1 MLNFQV
7 RIYICVWMTWRHSYF
22 ICKCKHLKIFSQS
35 KLETEQK
42 TFCYFVS
49 CFQLFSRSLSSSIHF
64 LCSHIRFLWG
74 FFFYPSLVF
83 LFNHI
88 AIHLVFVLFSVLSL
102 FFLVNHFIHA
112 IFLFFSNPYLLIYF
126 LLYNLVYLYL
136 PALVFFFFFSFIY
149 FFHLV
154 SRIFLTSD
162 TDFFSKY
169 FCNIFFFFSTLFL
182 TLYYFSI
189 FCCPIK
195 SVDQSLYLTLSDGC
209 TQM

>member
-7 RIYICVWMTWRHSYF
+7 RSYMCVCVWKTWRQSYF
-22 ICKCKHLKIFSQS
+22 ICKCKRSKIFSQS
-35 KLETEQK
+35 KPSRK
-42 TFCYFVS
+42 HFVTLS
-49 CFQLFSRSLSSSIHF
+49 AVFNFSFSLSLSSSIHF
-64 LCSHIRFLWG
+64 LCSHIRFFWDL
-74 FFFYPSLVF
+74 FFYPSLVF

-88 AIHLVFVLFSVLSL
+88 AIHLVLVLFSVLSL

-136 PALVFFFFFSFIY
+136 PALVFFFFSFIY

-154 SRIFLTSD
+154 GRIFLTSD

-169 FCNIFFFFSTLFL
+169 FATFSWFFFYTFPYPLLLLYFLLF
-182 TLYYFSI
+182 Y
-189 FCCPIK
+189 
-195 SVDQSLYLTLSDGC
+195 
-209 TQM
+209 